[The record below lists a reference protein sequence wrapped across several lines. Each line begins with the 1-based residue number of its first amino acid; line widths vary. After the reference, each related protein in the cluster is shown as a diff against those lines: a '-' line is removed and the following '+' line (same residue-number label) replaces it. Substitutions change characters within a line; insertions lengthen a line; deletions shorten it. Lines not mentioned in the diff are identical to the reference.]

1 MLRNLH
7 HANLLVGTPE
17 EAEFYLRSLCGDLG
31 IEFPNNPDFFI
42 LKAETFGIDE
52 ARELRV
58 WSTRKAVTLARTGQ
72 ASSKIFLIM
81 PARLTLEAQNALL
94 KTFEEPFSNTYFFLS
109 VREESLITPTLC
121 SRMQTVRV
129 SENSI
134 FTSAVAERFLS
145 LSLKD
150 RLIFAKEFA
159 DEEKNLMVFL
169 DDLLL
174 LLRKRSEMRKSVE
187 KIYAIR
193 CSIGNSVIA
202 SRLVIEHL
210 SLVLQ

>member
-7 HANLLVGTPE
+7 HANLLVGTLE
-17 EAEFYLRSLCGDLG
+17 EAEFYLRSLCGGLG
-31 IEFPNNPDFFI
+31 IELPNNPDFFT

-58 WSTRKAVTLARTGQ
+58 WSTRKAVT
-72 ASSKIFLIM
+72 SSKIFLIL

-109 VREESLITPTLC
+109 VREESLITPTLR
-121 SRMQTVRV
+121 SRMQAVRV
-129 SENSI
+129 SGNSI
-134 FTSAVAERFLS
+134 FTSAVAEKFLS
-145 LSLKD
+145 LSPKN

-187 KIYAIR
+187 KIYAIK
-193 CSIGNSVIA
+193 IGRA
-202 SRLVIEHL
+202 SCRERV
-210 SLVLQ
+210 

>member
-1 MLRNLH
+1 
-7 HANLLVGTPE
+7 
-17 EAEFYLRSLCGDLG
+17 
-31 IEFPNNPDFFI
+31 
-42 LKAETFGIDE
+42 
-52 ARELRV
+52 
-58 WSTRKAVTLARTGQ
+58 
-72 ASSKIFLIM
+72 
-81 PARLTLEAQNALL
+81 
-94 KTFEEPFSNTYFFLS
+94 
-109 VREESLITPTLC
+109 
-121 SRMQTVRV
+121 MQTVRV

-193 CSIGNSVIA
+193 RSIGNSVIA

>member
-17 EAEFYLRSLCGDLG
+17 EAEFYLRSLCGGLD
-31 IEFPNNPDFFI
+31 IELSNNPDFFI

-58 WSTRKAVTLARTGQ
+58 WSTRKAVT
-72 ASSKIFLIM
+72 SSKIFLIL

-109 VREESLITPTLC
+109 VREESLITPTLR

-193 CSIGNSVIA
+193 RSIGNSVIA

>member
-17 EAEFYLRSLCGDLG
+17 EAEFYLRSLCDGLG
-31 IEFPNNPDFFI
+31 IELPNNPDFFT
-42 LKAETFGIDE
+42 LKVETFGIDE

-58 WSTRKAVTLARTGQ
+58 WSTRKAVTLARAGQ
-72 ASSKIFLIM
+72 SSSKIFLIM

-109 VREESLITPTLC
+109 VREESLITPTLR

-129 SENSI
+129 SGNSI
-134 FTSAVAERFLS
+134 FTSAVAEKFLS
-145 LSLKD
+145 LSFKD

-159 DEEKNLMVFL
+159 DEEKNLTVFL

-187 KIYAIR
+187 KIYTIR
-193 CSIGNSVIA
+193 RSIGNSVIA